1 MSGEKRKFEQIMV
14 WCGVVAQL
22 NRTRSNRL
30 LKGEALPYPLFVLLR
45 HFCHDAEREWTIAQ
59 LTRAFETGQPGMT
72 KKVQKLLDA
81 GLLSA
86 RVDAQDGR
94 RRWLRVTNRGKR
106 MKDRMVALLEP
117 DQQAIFENWD
127 AADVADLHRLLDR
140 LRQQLDAAR
149 DDLHE
154 PRRRST

>member
-1 MSGEKRKFEQIMV
+1 MLDIE
-14 WCGVVAQL
+14 
-22 NRTRSNRL
+22 
-30 LKGEALPYPLFVLLR
+30 
-45 HFCHDAEREWTIAQ
+45 
-59 LTRAFETGQPGMT
+59 PGMT